1 MLEFLSYFNVFRHK
15 RSFNTVSS
23 WVKASRVPLHLFAIS
38 QSFFYRFMAL
48 WRLITDLVRF
58 WQNLICLLSLWAKPF
73 CPLRGI
79 HQYDFQL
86 AWYVSIINSLVCQFV
101 SVAITELLPFECP
114 PGRSFT
120 LLQNYTQKDCYRLKI
135 IILTYGDDSCILK
148 CDITFSCLSPYR
160 IT

>member
-1 MLEFLSYFNVFRHK
+1 MYFGTNEVLIPYHHEWRHLEYHYTCLQFHS
-15 RSFNTVSS
+15 
-23 WVKASRVPLHLFAIS
+23 HL
-38 QSFFYRFMAL
+38 FYRFMAL

-135 IILTYGDDSCILK
+135 IILTYGDDSWILK